1 MENCGFF
8 WYEVYDAD
16 MKLTSTT
23 TDREMAK
30 LIRPSNGVVFECR
43 KEVDENDKGL
53 TQVKILKLEVRF

>member
-23 TDREMAK
+23 TDREMAN
-30 LIRPSNGVVFECR
+30 LIRPLNGVVFECQ
-43 KEVDENDKGL
+43 KEVSENADGL
-53 TQVKILKLEVRF
+53 TQVKILKLEIQA